1 MKLAEKIA
9 PVWRNLDPQQHRRA
23 GSIARFFAVL
33 LVLTLVARGTSGAT
47 MPVVTVQTPS
57 SGSVSQSV
65 EATGTVGYT
74 GGTPFTVPAGLL
86 VTGVPVQQGQQ
97 VTAGD
102 VLATFDKAEL
112 GRAIDAKRAQ
122 LQQLQTQAAQ
132 QAKGDTA
139 DPYAAQLAQQQL
151 QRAYQDTQNTW
162 ADGQE
167 EVDRARQK
175 RSEAAQ
181 AVEAARNAPL
191 DPALPGDQAE
201 AQKQAEVEAA
211 TAALEAA
218 DEALYQ
224 TEKAAEAAN
233 EAALAAAQ
241 NVEDTRNTAL
251 HALEKEEEQVAEQN
265 ALDRAAAAV
274 SEAEAAACQAELD
287 ALLAL
292 QRSGGSLLAPMSG
305 TIIRLDLQPG
315 QVSTAVGG
323 LLAGGDSGYTLELK
337 LDEGQAQHITVG
349 TVLHVRQNKT
359 EGDAAVQ
366 SLSAPD
372 ADGAVTAAATLP
384 DGAWT
389 AGSASV
395 NATAQGVRQELIVPA
410 SAVRQD
416 NSRIYVL
423 ALEEQNTLLGLQNVV
438 VALPVTVLE
447 SGDTTAAVAGALD
460 HTTQVVVGSN
470 KAVAAGDRVRVNDA
484 A

>member
-1 MKLAEKIA
+1 MKLAERIA
-9 PVWRNLDPQQHRRA
+9 PAWRSAAPQQRRRA
-23 GSIARFFAVL
+23 GNIARFFAVL
-33 LVLTLVARGTSGAT
+33 LVLTLVARGTAGAT
-47 MPVVTVQTPS
+47 MPVVTVQAPS
-57 SGSVSQSV
+57 SGSVSQSI

-74 GGTPFTVPAGLL
+74 GGTPFTLPAGLL

-102 VLATFDKAEL
+102 VLATFDEAEL
-112 GRAIDAKRAQ
+112 GRAVDAKRAQ
-122 LQQLQTQAAQ
+122 LEQLQTQAAQ

-167 EVDRARQK
+167 EIDRARQK
-175 RSEAAQ
+175 RNEAAQ

-191 DPALPGDQAE
+191 DPALPGEEAE

-224 TEKAAEAAN
+224 AEKAAEAAN

-241 NVEDTRNTAL
+241 SVEDTRNTAL
-251 HALEKEEEQVAEQN
+251 HALEKEEAQLAEQN

-274 SEAEAAACQAELD
+274 SGAEAAACQAELD
-287 ALLAL
+287 ALLTLRQA
-292 QRSGGSLLAPMSG
+292 GGCLLAPMSG

-323 LLAGGDSGYTLELK
+323 LLTGEDSDYTLELK
-337 LDEGQAQHITVG
+337 LDEGQAQRITVG
-349 TVLHVRQNKT
+349 TVLHVRQNRT

-395 NATAQGVRQELIVPA
+395 NATAKSPRQEFVVPA
-410 SAVRQD
+410 SAVRQE
-416 NSRIYVL
+416 SGGPYVL
-423 ALEEQNTLLGLQNVV
+423 ALEEQNTLLGLQNVLV
-438 VALPVTVLE
+438 SLPVTVLE
-447 SGDTTAAVAGALD
+447 SGDTTAAVTGPLD

-484 A
+484 V

>member
-1 MKLAEKIA
+1 
-9 PVWRNLDPQQHRRA
+9 
-23 GSIARFFAVL
+23 
-33 LVLTLVARGTSGAT
+33 
-47 MPVVTVQTPS
+47 
-57 SGSVSQSV
+57 
-65 EATGTVGYT
+65 
-74 GGTPFTVPAGLL
+74 
-86 VTGVPVQQGQQ
+86 
-97 VTAGD
+97 
-102 VLATFDKAEL
+102 
-112 GRAIDAKRAQ
+112 
-122 LQQLQTQAAQ
+122 
-132 QAKGDTA
+132 
-139 DPYAAQLAQQQL
+139 
-151 QRAYQDTQNTW
+151 
-162 ADGQE
+162 
-167 EVDRARQK
+167 
-175 RSEAAQ
+175 
-181 AVEAARNAPL
+181 
-191 DPALPGDQAE
+191 
-201 AQKQAEVEAA
+201 
-211 TAALEAA
+211 
-218 DEALYQ
+218 
-224 TEKAAEAAN
+224 
-233 EAALAAAQ
+233 
-241 NVEDTRNTAL
+241 
-251 HALEKEEEQVAEQN
+251 
-265 ALDRAAAAV
+265 
-274 SEAEAAACQAELD
+274 
-287 ALLAL
+287 
-292 QRSGGSLLAPMSG
+292 MSG

-323 LLAGGDSGYTLELK
+323 LLAGGDSNYTLELK

-395 NATAQGVRQELIVPA
+395 NATAQGARQEFIVPA

>member
-1 MKLAEKIA
+1 MKLAERVA

-23 GSIARFFAVL
+23 GNIARFFAVL
-33 LVLTLVARGTSGAT
+33 LVLTLVARGTAGAT

-65 EATGTVGYT
+65 EGTGTVGYT

-86 VTGVPVQQGQQ
+86 VTGVPVQQGRQ
-97 VTAGD
+97 VAAGD
-102 VLATFDKAEL
+102 VLATFDEAEL

-139 DPYAAQLAQQQL
+139 DPFAAQLAQQQL

-181 AVEAARNAPL
+181 ALEAARNAPL
-191 DPALPGDQAE
+191 DPDLPDAQAE

-211 TAALEAA
+211 TAELEAA

-224 TEKAAEAAN
+224 AEKAAEAAN

-241 NVEDTRNTAL
+241 SVEDTRNTAL

-274 SEAEAAACQAELD
+274 STAEAAACQAELD

-292 QRSGGSLLAPMSG
+292 QQNGGCLLAPMSG
-305 TIIRLDLQPG
+305 TLTRLDLQPG

-323 LLAGGDSGYTLELK
+323 LLAGEDSDYTLELK
-337 LDEGQAQHITVG
+337 LDKEQAQHITVG

-359 EGDAAVQ
+359 EGDAAIQ

-395 NATAQGVRQELIVPA
+395 NATAQGARQEFIVPA

-470 KAVAAGDRVRVNDA
+470 KAVSAGDRVRVNDA

>member
-1 MKLAEKIA
+1 MKLAEKIT
-9 PVWRNLDPQQHRRA
+9 PLWRNTEPQQRRRA
-23 GSIARFFAVL
+23 GNIARFFGVL
-33 LVLTLVARGTSGAT
+33 LVLTLVSRGAAGVA
-47 MPVVTVQTPS
+47 MPVVTVQKPS
-57 SGSVSQSV
+57 SGSVTQSV
-65 EATGTVGYT
+65 ETTGTVSYT
-74 GGTPFTVPAGLL
+74 GGTPFTLPAGLL

-97 VTAGD
+97 VQVGD

-112 GRAIDAKRAQ
+112 GRAVDAKRAQ

-132 QAKGDTA
+132 QAQGDTA

-151 QRAYQDTQNTW
+151 QRAYDETERVW
-162 ADGQE
+162 ADGQQE
-167 EVDRARQK
+167 IDRAQQK
-175 RSEAAQ
+175 RDEAAR

-201 AQKQAEVEAA
+201 AQKQANVETA

-224 TEKAAEAAN
+224 AEKAAESAN
-233 EAALAAAQ
+233 EAALSAAQ
-241 NVEDTRNTAL
+241 SVEDSRNTAL
-251 HALEKEEEQVAEQN
+251 HNLEEAQEQVAEQN

-287 ALLAL
+287 VLLAL
-292 QRSGGSLLAPMSG
+292 QQAGDSLLAPMSG

-315 QVSTAVGG
+315 QTSTSVGG
-323 LLAGGDSGYTLELK
+323 LLAGEDSDYTLEVK
-337 LDEGQAQHITVG
+337 LEETQAQRITVG

-395 NATAQGVRQELIVPA
+395 NATAKGPRQEFVVPA
-410 SAVRQD
+410 SAVRQE
-416 NSRIYVL
+416 SGGAYVL
-423 ALEEQNTLLGLQNVV
+423 ALEEQNTLLGLQNVLV
-438 VALPVTVLE
+438 SLPVTVQE
-447 SGDTTAAVAGALD
+447 SGDTTAAVTGPLD
-460 HTTQVVVGSN
+460 HTTQIVVGSN
-470 KAVAAGDRVRVNDA
+470 KAVSAGDRVRVNDA

>member
-23 GSIARFFAVL
+23 GNIARFFAVL

-102 VLATFDKAEL
+102 VLATFDEAEL
-112 GRAIDAKRAQ
+112 GRAVDAKRAQ

-132 QAKGDTA
+132 QAKGEAA

-191 DPALPGDQAE
+191 DPALPGEEAE

-224 TEKAAEAAN
+224 AEKAAEAAN

-241 NVEDTRNTAL
+241 SVEDTRNTAL
-251 HALEKEEEQVAEQN
+251 HALEKEEEQLAEQN

-292 QRSGGSLLAPMSG
+292 QQAGGSLLAPMSG

-315 QVSTAVGG
+315 QVSTAVAG

-395 NATAQGVRQELIVPA
+395 NATAQGARQELIVPTP
-410 SAVRQD
+410 AVRQD
-416 NSRIYVL
+416 NSHIYVL
-423 ALEEQNTLLGLQNVV
+423 ALEEQNTLLGLQNVLV
-438 VALPVTVLE
+438 SLPVTVLE
-447 SGDTTAAVAGALD
+447 SGYTTAAVAGALD

>member
-102 VLATFDKAEL
+102 VLATFDEAEL

-211 TAALEAA
+211 TTALEAA

-224 TEKAAEAAN
+224 AEKAAEAAN

-241 NVEDTRNTAL
+241 SVEDTRNTAL

-349 TVLHVRQNKT
+349 TVLHVRQNKI

-423 ALEEQNTLLGLQNVV
+423 ALEEQNTLLGLQNVLV
-438 VALPVTVLE
+438 SLPVTVLE
-447 SGDTTAAVAGALD
+447 SGDTTAAVTGALD
-460 HTTQVVVGSN
+460 HTTQIVVGSN

>member
-1 MKLAEKIA
+1 MKLAEKIT
-9 PVWRNLDPQQHRRA
+9 PLWRNTEPQQRRRA
-23 GSIARFFAVL
+23 GNIARFFGVL
-33 LVLTLVARGTSGAT
+33 LVLTLVSRGAAGVA
-47 MPVVTVQTPS
+47 MPVVTVQKPS
-57 SGSVSQSV
+57 SGSVTQSV
-65 EATGTVGYT
+65 ETTGTVSYT
-74 GGTPFTVPAGLL
+74 GGTPFTLPAGLL

-97 VTAGD
+97 VQVGD

-132 QAKGDTA
+132 QAQGDTA
-139 DPYAAQLAQQQL
+139 DPYAAQLTQQQL
-151 QRAYQDTQNTW
+151 QRAYEETERVW
-162 ADGQE
+162 ADGQQE
-167 EVDRARQK
+167 IDRAQQK
-175 RSEAAQ
+175 RDEAAR

-201 AQKQAEVEAA
+201 AQKQANVETA

-224 TEKAAEAAN
+224 AEKAAESAN
-233 EAALAAAQ
+233 EAALSAAQ
-241 NVEDTRNTAL
+241 SVEDSRNTAL
-251 HALEKEEEQVAEQN
+251 HNLEEAQEQVAEQN

-292 QRSGGSLLAPMSG
+292 QQAGGSLLAPMNG

-315 QVSTAVGG
+315 QASTSVGG
-323 LLAGGDSGYTLELK
+323 LLAGEDSDYTLEVK
-337 LDEGQAQHITVG
+337 LEETQAQRITVG
-349 TVLHVRQNKT
+349 TVLHVRQSKV

-372 ADGAVTAAATLP
+372 ADGTVIAAATLP

-395 NATAQGVRQELIVPA
+395 NATAKGTRQEFVVPA
-410 SAVRQD
+410 SAVRQE
-416 NSRIYVL
+416 SGGAYVL
-423 ALEEQNTLLGLQNVV
+423 ALEEQNTLLGLQNVLV
-438 VALPVTVLE
+438 SLPVTVQE
-447 SGDTTAAVAGALD
+447 SGDATAAVTGPLD
-460 HTTQVVVGSN
+460 HTTQIVVGSN
-470 KAVAAGDRVRVNDA
+470 KAVSAGDRVRVNDA

>member
-211 TAALEAA
+211 TTALEAA

-224 TEKAAEAAN
+224 AEKAAEAAN

-241 NVEDTRNTAL
+241 SVEDTRNTAL

-349 TVLHVRQNKT
+349 TVLHVRQNKI

-366 SLSAPD
+366 SLSAPG

>member
-1 MKLAEKIA
+1 MKLAEKIT
-9 PVWRNLDPQQHRRA
+9 PLWRNTEPQQRRRA
-23 GSIARFFAVL
+23 GNIARFFGVL
-33 LVLTLVARGTSGAT
+33 LVLTLVSRGAAGVA
-47 MPVVTVQTPS
+47 MPVVTVQKPS
-57 SGSVSQSV
+57 SGSVTQSV
-65 EATGTVGYT
+65 ETTGTVSYT
-74 GGTPFTVPAGLL
+74 GGTPFTLPAGLL

-97 VTAGD
+97 VQVGD

-132 QAKGDTA
+132 QAQGDTA
-139 DPYAAQLAQQQL
+139 DPYAAQLTQQQL
-151 QRAYQDTQNTW
+151 QRAYEETERVW
-162 ADGQE
+162 ADGQQE
-167 EVDRARQK
+167 IDRAQQK
-175 RSEAAQ
+175 RDEAAR

-201 AQKQAEVEAA
+201 AQKQANVETA

-224 TEKAAEAAN
+224 AEKAAESAN
-233 EAALAAAQ
+233 EAALSAAQ
-241 NVEDTRNTAL
+241 SVEDSRNTAL
-251 HALEKEEEQVAEQN
+251 HNLEEAQEQVAEQN

-292 QRSGGSLLAPMSG
+292 QQAGGSLLAPMNG

-315 QVSTAVGG
+315 QASTSVGG
-323 LLAGGDSGYTLELK
+323 LLAGEDSDYTLELK
-337 LDEGQAQHITVG
+337 LDEEQAQRITVG
-349 TVLHVRQNKT
+349 TVLHVRQNRT

-372 ADGAVTAAATLP
+372 ADGTVTVAATLP

-395 NATAQGVRQELIVPA
+395 NATAQGARQELIVPA
-410 SAVRQD
+410 SAVRQE
-416 NSRIYVL
+416 SGGPYVL
-423 ALEEQNTLLGLQNVV
+423 ALEEQNTLLGLQNVLV
-438 VALPVTVLE
+438 SLPVTVLE
-447 SGDTTAAVAGALD
+447 SGDTTAAVTGPLD